1 MSVRIDPTVY
11 TGRPSSPDG
20 RSDTELR
27 AYDLLDG
34 LGIDYLRLDH
44 EHTDTIEA
52 CHEVE
57 AILGIRICKNL
68 FLRNRQGTEH
78 YLLMMPGDKP
88 FKTKF
93 LSKALGVSRLSF
105 APPEELFE
113 YLGLRPGSVTVLG
126 LMNDARRHVHLVIDR
141 AVLEDEYIGC
151 HPCESTSSLRIRT
164 GDLLQ
169 KILPAMGVTP
179 KVIELEY
186 ED

>member
-105 APPEELFE
+105 APQEELFE
-113 YLGLRPGSVTVLG
+113 YLDLRPGSVTVLG
-126 LMNDARRHVHLVIDR
+126 LMNDTQRHVQLVIDR

-151 HPCESTSSLRIRT
+151 HPCESASSLRIRT

-179 KVIELEY
+179 RVIELEY